1 MLDVYN
7 SDKIEKI
14 VIHVDKKIERMSMV
28 MKKEN
33 IMMPNYENC
42 ILGTITSIL
51 KYYNVE
57 TNHKSSKKIDEI
69 LQQKDYKNV
78 IFLVLDGLG
87 EHILNKDLPNGY
99 LKNNQIDCV
108 TSVYPSTTTAA
119 LTTYYSGKPPYETGW
134 IAWSQYFKEY
144 GRAVDMFS
152 HNESYM
158 REPIKNPLMD
168 VFKTIVNY
176 ESIFEQIEKAS
187 KDVKAYE
194 LEPEYAER
202 RAKRSIRA
210 NNLDELIMDI
220 QDICNDSDKKFI
232 FAYSDNPDGLLHKY
246 GVESKE
252 VKEFLIEAE
261 SKIQDMC
268 NKMEDD
274 TIVIITADHGH
285 KDIEKAYTLL
295 DYPEIQECLIMPAS
309 LESRVLTFWVKEG
322 MEKIFEERFNKIFK
336 DEFWLMTKDEFLNK
350 YHFLG
355 FGKKHLKI
363 DDFIGN
369 YIALSVA
376 GSIIRLETFLAEGK
390 PVKKSTHCGLTKEE
404 MEIPIIVI
412 NK

>member
-1 MLDVYN
+1 
-7 SDKIEKI
+7 
-14 VIHVDKKIERMSMV
+14 

-33 IMMPNYENC
+33 IIMPNYDNC

-57 TNHKSSKKIDEI
+57 TKHKSSEKIDKI
-69 LQQKDYKNV
+69 LHQKEYKNV
-78 IFLVLDGLG
+78 ILLLLDGLG

-144 GRAVDMFS
+144 GRALDMFS

-158 REPIKNPLMD
+158 REPLKKPLID

-194 LEPEYAER
+194 IEPEYAER

-210 NNLDELIMDI
+210 NNLDELIMNI
-220 QDICNDSDKKFI
+220 QDLCDNTDKKFI
-232 FAYSDNPDGLLHKY
+232 FAYSDNPDGLLHKH
-246 GVESKE
+246 GVESEE
-252 VKEFLIEAE
+252 VKEFLMEAE
-261 SKIQDMC
+261 NKIKDMC
-268 NKMEDD
+268 DKMSDD
-274 TIVIITADHGH
+274 TILIITADHGH

-309 LESRVLTFWVKEG
+309 LESRVLTFWVKEN
-322 MEKIFEERFNKIFK
+322 MRDVFEENFNKIFK

-350 YHFLG
+350 YQFLG
-355 FGKKHLKI
+355 FGEKHYKI

-369 YIALSVA
+369 YVALGIS

-390 PVKKSTHCGLTKEE
+390 PIKKSTHCGLTKEE
-404 MEIPIIVI
+404 MEIPVIII
-412 NK
+412 KK